1 MTKTRNAAKENAKGV
16 VEIVNGVETEL
27 GDVELDDNR
36 AFEGKNE
43 SDDGEEDVSAHIKKE
58 KEEEDD

>member
-1 MTKTRNAAKENAKGV
+1 MTKARNAAKENAKGIV
-16 VEIVNGVETEL
+16 KIVNGVETEL
-27 GDVELDDNR
+27 GDVELDGAG

-43 SDDGEEDVSAHIKKE
+43 SDDGEENVAAHIKKE

>member
-1 MTKTRNAAKENAKGV
+1 MTKARNAAKENAKGIL
-16 VEIVNGVETEL
+16 EIANGVETEL
-27 GDVELDDNR
+27 GDVELDDNA

-43 SDDGEEDVSAHIKKE
+43 SNDGEEDVAAHIKKE